1 LTDRVTEKDGGP
13 LPGKPWGGRFAES
26 TDKEVEAFTESI
38 SFDKRLFR
46 EDIEGSRAHARMLA
60 RVGLLSAEELSLI
73 LSGLDKVEVEFSSGG
88 VELRTDW
95 EDIHMHVEK
104 RLVHHA
110 GPAGLKIH
118 TARSRND
125 QVALD
130 LRLFVRRTAGE
141 ILREL
146 DRLLGATLRA
156 GYRYRELIL
165 PAYTHTQQAQPV
177 SGGYYFGAYAE
188 RLLRDRKRLFGVL
201 ESAALCPLGSGALA
215 GTTLPIDR
223 EGVAAELG
231 FSGVTRNGLDTV
243 GDRDFVADFLH
254 ALSLLMVHLSGW
266 AEEWVLWSTREFGMV
281 RLPDRLL
288 TGSSMMPQKKNPDIL
303 ELVRGK
309 TGRVI
314 GDYTALLVLLKGLPL
329 SYNRDLQE
337 DKEALF
343 DAVDTVSGSLRMMS
357 LAVEGM
363 SFETGRIAEILSKTE
378 LLATDIAEDLVRLGV
393 PFREAHAIVGRI
405 VAHAAERNLAL
416 ERLPD
421 ADLRLFCD
429 RFPPDYAATLSP
441 AGSVSRRSHTG
452 GPAPE
457 TVVRRLAEIWQE
469 VFGVIPEWPEWPE
482 WPEQAERE
490 SRP

>member
-1 LTDRVTEKDGGP
+1 MNQDPKETP
-13 LPGKPWGGRFAES
+13 SSKPWGGRFAEL
-26 TDKEVEAFTESI
+26 TDKDVERFTESI
-38 SFDKRLFR
+38 SFDRRLFR
-46 EDIEGSRAHARMLA
+46 EDIRGSRAHARMLA
-60 RVGLLSAEELSLI
+60 RVGLLDPEELGQI
-73 LSGLDKVEVEFSSGG
+73 LQGLDRVEEEFAAGQ
-88 VELRTDW
+88 VELRSDW

-130 LRLFVRRTAGE
+130 LRLFVRTAAGLLTE
-141 ILREL
+141 EL
-146 DRLLGATLRA
+146 DRLLAATLRT

-188 RLLRDRKRLFGVL
+188 RLLRDRKRLRGAIDGAGL
-201 ESAALCPLGSGALA
+201 SPLGSGALA

-223 EGVAAELG
+223 EFVASELG
-231 FSGVTRNGLDTV
+231 LSGVTRNGLDTV

-254 ALSLLMVHLSGW
+254 ALSLIMVHLSGW
-266 AEEWVLWSTREFGMV
+266 AEEWILWSTREFGMIS
-281 RLPDRLL
+281 LPDRLL

-309 TGRVI
+309 AGRVI
-314 GDYTALLVLLKGLPL
+314 GDYTGLLVLLKGLPL

-343 DAVDTVSGSLRMMS
+343 DAVDTVSGALLMMR

-363 SFETGRIAEILSKTE
+363 VFETGRIEEILSETE

-393 PFREAHAIVGRI
+393 PFREAHAVVGRI
-405 VAHAAERNLAL
+405 VAHAAKRNLRL
-416 ERLPD
+416 EALPD
-421 ADLRLFCD
+421 SDLALFFD
-429 RFPPDYAATLSP
+429 RFPPAYASTLSP
-441 AGSVSRRSHTG
+441 AGSVARRSHTG
-452 GPAPE
+452 GPAPQ
-457 TVVRRLAEIWQE
+457 TVLPRLGEIWVE
-469 VFGVIPEWPEWPE
+469 VFSDPPPWSEASSSSLEDG
-482 WPEQAERE
+482 RG
-490 SRP
+490 R

>member
-1 LTDRVTEKDGGP
+1 MTGEETGGP
-13 LPGKPWGGRFAES
+13 SGKPWGGRFSEP
-26 TDKEVEAFTESI
+26 TDRDVEAFTESI
-38 SFDKRLFR
+38 SFDKRLWR
-46 EDIEGSRAHARMLA
+46 EDIEGSRAHARML
-60 RVGLLSAEELSLI
+60 RRIGLLSEEELGQI
-73 LSGLDKVEVEFSSGG
+73 LTGLDKVAEEFSGG
-88 VELRTDW
+88 TFPVRIEW
-95 EDIHMHVEK
+95 EDVHMHVEK

-110 GPAGLKIH
+110 GAAGLKIH

-130 LRLFVRRTAGE
+130 LRLFVRREAGE
-141 ILREL
+141 MAVSLEGLLRQIL
-146 DRLLGATLRA
+146 LRA
-156 GYRYRELIL
+156 REYRDLLL
-165 PAYTHTQQAQPV
+165 PGYTHTQQAQPI

-188 RLLRDRKRLFGVL
+188 RFLRDRNRLLAVVG
-201 ESAALCPLGSGALA
+201 SANLSPLGSGALA

-231 FSGVTRNGLDTV
+231 FSGVTQNGLDSV

-266 AEEWVLWSTREFGMV
+266 AEEWVLWSTREFGMI

-309 TGRVI
+309 AGRVFS
-314 GDYTALLVLLKGLPL
+314 DYGALMTLLKGLPL

-337 DKEALF
+337 DKERLF
-343 DAVDTVSGSLRMMS
+343 DALDTTRACLRMMT

-363 SFETGRIAEILSKTE
+363 RFEEKGVAEILKGTE
-378 LLATDIAEDLVRLGV
+378 LLATDIAEDLVRDGV

-405 VAHAAERNLAL
+405 VAEAARKGCTL
-416 ERLPD
+416 ESLSD
-421 ADLRLFCD
+421 ADLKSFYD
-429 RFPPDYAATLSP
+429 RFPPGYASSLSLR
-441 AGSVSRRSHTG
+441 GSVERRSHVG

-457 TVVRRLAEIWQE
+457 TVMRRVDALWYELFGAEP
-469 VFGVIPEWPEWPE
+469 GGAPP
-482 WPEQAERE
+482 R
-490 SRP
+490 

>member
-1 LTDRVTEKDGGP
+1 MSEEETGSQSE
-13 LPGKPWGGRFAES
+13 KPWGGRFSEP
-26 TDKEVEAFTESI
+26 TERDVEAFTESI
-38 SFDKRLFR
+38 SFDRRLWK
-46 EDIEGSRAHARMLA
+46 EDIEGSRSHARML
-60 RVGLLSAEELSLI
+60 RRIGLLSEEELGQI
-73 LSGLDKVEVEFSSGG
+73 LSGLDKVAEEFASGTFP
-88 VELRTDW
+88 VRIEW

-125 QVALD
+125 QVSLD
-130 LRLFVRRTAGE
+130 LRLFVRKEAAMMAVSVEGL
-141 ILREL
+141 LRE
-146 DRLLGATLRA
+146 TLKKARE
-156 GYRYRELIL
+156 YRDFIL
-165 PAYTHTQQAQPV
+165 PGYTHVQQAQPI

-188 RLLRDRKRLFGVL
+188 RLLRDRARLLAAVA
-201 ESAALCPLGSGALA
+201 SAGLSPLGSGALA

-231 FSGVTRNGLDTV
+231 FSGVTQNGLDAV

-266 AEEWVLWSTREFGMV
+266 AEEWVLWSTREFGMI

-309 TGRVI
+309 AGRVFS
-314 GDYTALLVLLKGLPL
+314 DYGALMTLLKGLPL

-337 DKEALF
+337 DKERLF
-343 DAVDTVSGSLRMMS
+343 DALDTARACLSMMTHAVSGMR
-357 LAVEGM
+357 
-363 SFETGRIAEILSKTE
+363 FEEERVAEILKGTE
-378 LLATDIAEDLVRLGV
+378 LLATDIAEDLVRAGV

-405 VAHAAERNLAL
+405 VADAAQKGRSL
-416 ERLPD
+416 EELTD
-421 ADLRLFCD
+421 VDLKPFFD
-429 RFPPDYAATLSP
+429 RFPPGYASTLSLR
-441 AGSVSRRSHTG
+441 GSVERRSHVG

-457 TVVRRLAEIWQE
+457 TVMRRIDALWKEL
-469 VFGVIPEWPEWPE
+469 FGEGSKTASG
-482 WPEQAERE
+482 Q
-490 SRP
+490 

>member
-1 LTDRVTEKDGGP
+1 MSGNPKETASS
-13 LPGKPWGGRFAES
+13 KPWGGRFAES
-26 TDKEVEAFTESI
+26 TDKDVEGFTESI
-38 SFDKRLFR
+38 SFDRRLFR
-46 EDIEGSRAHARMLA
+46 EDIRGSRAHVRMLA
-60 RVGLLSAEELSLI
+60 RVGLLTPEERDQI
-73 LSGLDKVEVEFSSGG
+73 LQGLDRVEEEFAAGS
-88 VELRTDW
+88 VELRSDW

-130 LRLFVRRTAGE
+130 LRLFVRAAADRLTG
-141 ILREL
+141 EL
-146 DRLLGATLRA
+146 DRLLEATLRK
-156 GYRYRELIL
+156 GYDYRALIL

-188 RLLRDRKRLFGVL
+188 RLLRDRKRLQGVL
-201 ESAALCPLGSGALA
+201 DSAGLCPLGSGALA

-223 EGVAAELG
+223 EFVAAELG

-266 AEEWVLWSTREFGMV
+266 AEEWILWSTREFGMV

-309 TGRVI
+309 AGRVF
-314 GDYTALLVLLKGLPL
+314 GGYTGLLILLKGLPL

-343 DAVDTVSGSLRMMS
+343 DAVDTVAGSLLMMR
-357 LAVEGM
+357 LAVDGM
-363 SFETGRIAEILSKTE
+363 SFEAGRIDEILSKTE

-405 VAHAAERNLAL
+405 VAHAAKNNCRLEELPDSDLAL
-416 ERLPD
+416 
-421 ADLRLFCD
+421 FFD
-429 RFPPDYAATLSP
+429 RFPRGYASTLSP
-441 AGSVSRRSHTG
+441 GGSVARRSHTG

-457 TVVRRLAEIWQE
+457 TVLQRFQEIWQE
-469 VFGVIPEWPEWPE
+469 IFRTSPPWSPSPSSPGEDGGG
-482 WPEQAERE
+482 R
-490 SRP
+490 

>member
-1 LTDRVTEKDGGP
+1 MSQDSKETLSS
-13 LPGKPWGGRFAES
+13 KPWGGRFAES
-26 TDKEVEAFTESI
+26 TDKEVERFTESI
-38 SFDKRLFR
+38 SFDGRLFR
-46 EDIEGSRAHARMLA
+46 EDIRGSRAHARMLA
-60 RVGLLSAEELSLI
+60 RVGLLTPEELEQI
-73 LSGLDKVEVEFSSGG
+73 LQGLDRVEEEFAAGS
-88 VELRTDW
+88 VELRSDW

-110 GPAGLKIH
+110 GSAGLKIH

-130 LRLFVRRTAGE
+130 LRLFVRREAQDL
-141 ILREL
+141 IDAL
-146 DRLLGATLRA
+146 DRLLRATLMK
-156 GYRYRELIL
+156 GYAYRDLIL

-188 RLLRDRKRLFGVL
+188 RLLRDRKRLRGVID
-201 ESAALCPLGSGALA
+201 SAGLSPLGSGALA

-223 EGVAAELG
+223 DFVASELG
-231 FSGVTRNGLDTV
+231 FSGVTQNGLDTV

-266 AEEWVLWSTREFGMV
+266 SEEWILWSTREFGMV

-303 ELVRGK
+303 ELIRGK
-309 TGRVI
+309 AGRVV
-314 GDYTALLVLLKGLPL
+314 GDYAGLLVLLKGLPL

-337 DKEALF
+337 DKESLF
-343 DAVDTVSGSLRMMS
+343 DAVDTVAGSLLMMR

-363 SFETGRIAEILSKTE
+363 AFETSRIEEILSKTE

-405 VAHAAERNLAL
+405 VAHAAAKNLTLESLPDSDLAL
-416 ERLPD
+416 
-421 ADLRLFCD
+421 FFD
-429 RFPPDYAATLSP
+429 RFPPGYSSTLSP
-441 AGSVSRRSHTG
+441 AGSVRRRSHTG

-457 TVVRRLAEIWQE
+457 TVLRRLGEIWQE
-469 VFGVIPEWPEWPE
+469 IFSAAPPWASPSSSSSEARGG
-482 WPEQAERE
+482 R
-490 SRP
+490 

>member
-1 LTDRVTEKDGGP
+1 MSVEETGE
-13 LPGKPWGGRFAES
+13 LPGKPWGGRFSES
-26 TDKEVEAFTESI
+26 TDRDVEAFTESI
-38 SFDKRLFR
+38 SFDRRLYR
-46 EDIEGSRAHARMLA
+46 EDIEGSRAHARML
-60 RVGLLSAEELSLI
+60 RRIGLLTEEELEQI
-73 LSGLDKVEVEFSSGG
+73 LSGLDKVAAECADGSLP
-88 VELRTDW
+88 LRIEW

-125 QVALD
+125 QVSLD
-130 LRLFVRRTAGE
+130 LRLFVRKEAAMMAVSVEGL
-141 ILREL
+141 LRE
-146 DRLLGATLRA
+146 TLKKARE
-156 GYRYRELIL
+156 YRDFIL
-165 PAYTHTQQAQPV
+165 PGYTHVQQAQPI

-188 RLLRDRKRLFGVL
+188 RLLRDRARLLAAVA
-201 ESAALCPLGSGALA
+201 SAGLSPLGSGALA

-231 FSGVTRNGLDTV
+231 FSGVTQNGLDAV

-266 AEEWVLWSTREFGMV
+266 AEEWVLWSTREFGMI

-309 TGRVI
+309 AGRVFS
-314 GDYTALLVLLKGLPL
+314 DYGALMTLLKGLPL

-337 DKEALF
+337 DKERLF
-343 DAVDTVSGSLRMMS
+343 DALDTARACLSMMTHAVSGMR
-357 LAVEGM
+357 
-363 SFETGRIAEILSKTE
+363 FEEERVAEILKGTE
-378 LLATDIAEDLVRLGV
+378 LLATDIAEDLVRAGV

-405 VAHAAERNLAL
+405 VADAAQKGRSL
-416 ERLPD
+416 EELTD
-421 ADLRLFCD
+421 VDLKPFFD
-429 RFPPDYAATLSP
+429 RFPPGYASTLSLR
-441 AGSVSRRSHTG
+441 GSVERRSHVG

-457 TVVRRLAEIWQE
+457 TVMRRIDALWKEL
-469 VFGVIPEWPEWPE
+469 FGEGSKTASG
-482 WPEQAERE
+482 Q
-490 SRP
+490 

>member
-1 LTDRVTEKDGGP
+1 MTGEESGA
-13 LPGKPWGGRFAES
+13 LPGKPWGGRFSEP
-26 TDKEVEAFTESI
+26 TDRDVEAFTESI
-38 SFDKRLFR
+38 SFDRRLWH
-46 EDIEGSRAHARMLA
+46 EDIEGSRAHARML
-60 RVGLLSAEELSLI
+60 RRIGLLSEEELGQI
-73 LSGLDKVEVEFSSGG
+73 QAGLDKVAAEFSSGSLPFRI
-88 VELRTDW
+88 EW
-95 EDIHMHVEK
+95 EDVHMHVEK

-130 LRLFVRRTAGE
+130 LRLFVRREARE
-141 ILREL
+141 ISTSVEALLRRILVRAREYR
-146 DRLLGATLRA
+146 DLL
-156 GYRYRELIL
+156 L
-165 PAYTHTQQAQPV
+165 PGYTHTQQAQPI

-188 RLLRDRKRLFGVL
+188 RFLRDRRRLLAVV
-201 ESAALCPLGSGALA
+201 ESANLSPLGSGALA

-231 FSGVTRNGLDTV
+231 FSGITHNGLDAV
-243 GDRDFVADFLH
+243 GDRDFVADLLH

-266 AEEWVLWSTREFGMV
+266 AEEWVLWSTREFGMI

-309 TGRVI
+309 AGRVFS
-314 GDYTALLVLLKGLPL
+314 DYGGLLVLLKGLPL

-337 DKEALF
+337 DKEFLF
-343 DAVDTVSGSLRMMS
+343 DAVDTTKACLSMMS

-363 SFETGRIAEILSKTE
+363 RFEESRVEEILKGTE
-378 LLATDIAEDLVRLGV
+378 LLATDIAEDLVRFGV

-405 VAHAAERNLAL
+405 VALAAGKGIPL
-416 ERLPD
+416 EELSD
-421 ADLRLFCD
+421 ADLRTFSD
-429 RFPPDYAATLSP
+429 RFPAGYAGTLTLR
-441 AGSVSRRSHTG
+441 GSVERRSHVG

-457 TVVRRLAEIWQE
+457 TVSRRIDALWKEL
-469 VFGVIPEWPEWPE
+469 FGEEPMPG
-482 WPEQAERE
+482 A
-490 SRP
+490 SR

>member
-1 LTDRVTEKDGGP
+1 MSRDSKETSSS
-13 LPGKPWGGRFAES
+13 KPWGGRFSEA
-26 TDKEVEAFTESI
+26 TDKDVEQFTESI
-38 SFDKRLFR
+38 SFDRRLFR
-46 EDIEGSRAHARMLA
+46 EDIRGSRAHARMLA
-60 RVGLLSAEELSLI
+60 RVGLLTPEELAQI
-73 LSGLDKVEVEFSSGG
+73 LQGLDRVEEEFASGE
-88 VELRTDW
+88 VELRPDW

-130 LRLFVRRTAGE
+130 LRLFVRAAAARLTE
-141 ILREL
+141 EL
-146 DRLLGATLRA
+146 DRLLAATLYK
-156 GYRYRELIL
+156 GYHYRTLIL
-165 PAYTHTQQAQPV
+165 PAYTHTQQAQPI

-188 RLLRDRKRLFGVL
+188 RLLRDRKRIQGAID
-201 ESAALCPLGSGALA
+201 AAGLSPLGSGALA

-223 EGVAAELG
+223 EFVASELG
-231 FSGVTRNGLDTV
+231 FSGVTQNGLDTV

-254 ALSLLMVHLSGW
+254 ALSLMMVHLSGW
-266 AEEWVLWSTREFGMV
+266 AEEWILWSTREFGMV

-303 ELVRGK
+303 ELIRGK
-309 TGRVI
+309 AGRVF
-314 GDYTALLVLLKGLPL
+314 GDYTGLLVLLKGLPL

-343 DAVDTVSGSLRMMS
+343 DAVDTVSGALLMMR

-363 SFETGRIAEILSKTE
+363 SFETARIDGILSETE

-405 VAHAAERNLAL
+405 VAHAAKNRLRLEALPDVDLAL
-416 ERLPD
+416 
-421 ADLRLFCD
+421 FFD
-429 RFPPDYAATLSP
+429 RFPPDYASTLSP
-441 AGSVSRRSHTG
+441 AGSVARRSHTG
-452 GPAPE
+452 GPATE
-457 TVVRRLAEIWQE
+457 TVLQRFNEIWQE
-469 VFGVIPEWPEWPE
+469 VFSGTPPWSETSLPSKGGG
-482 WPEQAERE
+482 RG
-490 SRP
+490 R